1 MNSAA
6 EASAQG
12 MSEINAIS
20 LHPVDMGI
28 IIIYFVT
35 VLAIGLWIGRNTK
48 GGDDLFLAGRS
59 LGWIAIGFSL
69 FASNISSTTLIGL
82 VGSAYDGGL
91 FISNYEWMAT
101 IVLVFFVLFFVP
113 IFLRSRISTIPEF
126 LERRFGQ
133 KSRRYFSGLTI
144 ITNILVDTA
153 GSLYAGAV
161 VLQLFFPELDMWT
174 TCIVLA
180 VIAGIYTAAG
190 GLAAVVYT
198 DVIQAVVLLLGSCLM
213 TYFVFEHPA
222 INFSW
227 SALTE
232 GVGDPSKFSVIDPTH
247 RPLDDPK
254 LPWLGTLIGVP
265 ILGFYFWV
273 TNQFIVQRVLGARSV
288 DDARWGALLGGLLK
302 LPVLFIMVLPG
313 LAFSLIWAQENPGMA
328 LQADKVFPHMV
339 TSLLPV
345 GVIGLVL
352 AGLIAAIMSSIDS
365 TLNSA
370 SALITLDFIKPGR
383 PELTEAEVLK
393 IGRISM
399 AAIMVV
405 AAFWAP
411 QIAQF
416 DGLFKYIQEMLAYM
430 VPPVTVLFL
439 LGVFW
444 KAGTANGALATL
456 IGGHLVAVFL
466 FVGGNGFFGSTD
478 PLWSTPIHFTL
489 VAGIVFGASLLIYIG
504 TATWG
509 ELKTDDDLKDLMV
522 QPGPPPQPGWKD
534 YRIQSGV
541 LLALTAGVVALF
553 W

>member
-1 MNSAA
+1 MPVN
-6 EASAQG
+6 
-12 MSEINAIS
+12 NAIS
-20 LHPVDMGI
+20 LHPVDLTI
-28 IIIYFVT
+28 IIVYFTV

-48 GGDDLFLAGRS
+48 GGEDLFLAGRS

-82 VGSAYDGGL
+82 VGSAYEGGL
-91 FISNYEWMAT
+91 YISNYEWMAT
-101 IVLVFFVLFFVP
+101 VVLVFFVLFFVP

-126 LERRFGQ
+126 LERRFGRS
-133 KSRRYFSGLTI
+133 SRRYFSGLTI

-153 GSLYAGAV
+153 GALYAGAV
-161 VLQLFFPELDMWT
+161 VLQMFFPELDMWT
-174 TCIVLA
+174 TCITLA

-198 DVIQAVVLLLGSCLM
+198 DVIQAVVLLLGSCMM
-213 TYFVFEHPA
+213 TYCVFAHPS
-222 INFSW
+222 IDFSW
-227 SALTE
+227 ATLTE
-232 GVGDPSKFSVIDPTH
+232 GIGDPSKFSVFSPEH
-247 RPLDDPK
+247 RPLSDDK

-273 TNQFIVQRVLGARSV
+273 TNQYIVQRVLGARSV

-313 LAFSLIWAQENPGMA
+313 LAFSIIWAQGNPDMA
-328 LQADKVFPHMV
+328 LEADKVFPTMV
-339 TSLLPV
+339 TTLLPV

-370 SALITLDFIKPGR
+370 SALITLDFIKPRR
-383 PELTEAEVLK
+383 PDLTEAQVLK

-399 AAIMVV
+399 ATIMVIS
-405 AAFWAP
+405 ALWAP
-411 QIAQF
+411 QIANF
-416 DGLFKYIQEMLAYM
+416 EGLFDYIQEMLAYL

-439 LGVFW
+439 LGCFW
-444 KAGTANGALATL
+444 KKGTANGSLATL
-456 IGGHLVAVFL
+456 IGGHLVAIGI
-466 FVGGNGFFGSTD
+466 FVGNKGFISGGE
-478 PLWSTPIHFTL
+478 PLWGAPIHFSL
-489 VAGIVFGASLLIYIG
+489 VAGIVFAASMIIYLA

-509 ELKTDDDLKDLMV
+509 ELKSDEELADLMV
-522 QPGPPPQPGWKD
+522 QPSEPAQPGWKN
-534 YRIQSGV
+534 YKLQSGL
-541 LLALTAGVVALF
+541 LLALTAGIVIMF

>member
-1 MNSAA
+1 MSLV
-6 EASAQG
+6 AQATATPELKG
-12 MSEINAIS
+12 LTLSDIDMAII
-20 LHPVDMGI
+20 V
-28 IIIYFVT
+28 IYFVT

-82 VGSAYDGGL
+82 VGDAYSGGL
-91 FISNYEWMAT
+91 FVSNYEWMAT

-126 LERRFGQ
+126 LERRFGRI
-133 KSRRYFSGLTI
+133 SRLYFSGLTI

-153 GSLYAGAV
+153 GALYAGAV
-161 VLQLFFPELDMWT
+161 VLQLFFPELDMFT
-174 TCIVLA
+174 TCVVLA

-198 DVIQAVVLLLGSCLM
+198 DVIQAVVLILGSCLM
-213 TYFVFEHPA
+213 TYYVFAHEA

-227 SALTE
+227 AAVTE
-232 GVGDPSKFSVIDPTH
+232 GVGDPAKFSVVDPSH
-247 RPLDDPK
+247 RTMGDPN

-273 TNQFIVQRVLGARSV
+273 TNQYIVQRVLGARSV

-313 LAFSLIWAQENPGMA
+313 LVFSVVWAHENPGNPLPKDM
-328 LQADKVFPHMV
+328 VFPHMV
-339 TSLLPV
+339 TELLPV

-370 SALITLDFIKPGR
+370 SALITLDFIKPRR
-383 PELTEAEVLK
+383 PDLTEAQVLK
-393 IGRISM
+393 VGRVSM
-399 AAIMVV
+399 AIIMVV
-405 AAFWAP
+405 AALWAP
-411 QIAQF
+411 QIANF
-416 DGLFKYIQEMLAYM
+416 DGLFKYLQEMLAYM

-444 KAGTANGALATL
+444 KAGTGKSAMATL
-456 IGGHLVAVFL
+456 IGGHLVAVFV
-466 FVGGNGFFGSTD
+466 FIGNKGFFGQSD

-489 VAGIVFGASLLIYIG
+489 VAGIVFGASLVIYLA
-504 TATWG
+504 TASWG
-509 ELKTDDDLKDLMV
+509 EQKTAEELTDLMV
-522 QPGPPPQPGWKD
+522 QPSPPEHTGWKD
-534 YRIQSGV
+534 YRIQSGL
-541 LLALTAGVVALF
+541 LLALTAVVVILF

>member
-1 MNSAA
+1 MPGSEQNA
-6 EASAQG
+6 EAL
-12 MSEINAIS
+12 NALS
-20 LHPVDMGI
+20 LHPVDATI
-28 IIIYFVT
+28 IVVYFVV
-35 VLAIGLWIGRNTK
+35 VLGIGLWIGRNTK
-48 GGDDLFLAGRS
+48 GGEDLFLAGRS

-82 VGSAYDGGL
+82 VGSAYEGGL

-101 IVLVFFVLFFVP
+101 VVLVFFVLFFVP

-126 LERRFGQ
+126 LERRFGP
-133 KSRRYFSGLTI
+133 KSRRYFSGLTV

-153 GSLYAGAV
+153 GALYAGAV

-180 VIAGIYTAAG
+180 LVAGVYTAAG

-213 TYFVFEHPA
+213 TYFVFAHPT
-222 INFSW
+222 IDFSW
-227 SALTE
+227 TALTE
-232 GVGDPSKFSVIDPTH
+232 GVNDPAKFSVFSPTH
-247 RPLDDPK
+247 RPLNDPS

-273 TNQFIVQRVLGARSV
+273 TNQYIVQRVLGARSV

-313 LAFSLIWAQENPGMA
+313 LAFSIIYAHDNPGMFLA
-328 LQADKVFPHMV
+328 PDKVFPTMV
-339 TSLLPV
+339 TSMLPV

-370 SALITLDFIKPGR
+370 SALITLDFIKPSR
-383 PELTEAEVLK
+383 PDLTEADTLR

-399 AAIMVV
+399 TVIMVV
-405 AAFWAP
+405 SALWAP

-430 VPPVTVLFL
+430 VPPVTILFL

-444 KAGTANGALATL
+444 KAGTGKGALATL
-456 IGGHLVAVFL
+456 IGGHLVAIFVFA
-466 FVGGNGFFGSTD
+466 GNQSALSEN
-478 PLWSTPIHFTL
+478 PLLWKTPIHFTL
-489 VAGIVFGASLLIYIG
+489 VAGIVFVASLLIYVA
-504 TATWG
+504 TASWG
-509 ELKTDDDLKDLMV
+509 EHKSDEELADLMV
-522 QPGPPPQPGWKD
+522 QESVPAQPGLKD
-534 YRIQSGV
+534 YRLQSGV
-541 LLALTAGVVALF
+541 LLALTAGIVAMF

>member
-1 MNSAA
+1 MDG
-6 EASAQG
+6 AQTITEL
-12 MSEINAIS
+12 SAIS
-20 LHPVDMGI
+20 LHPVDIAI
-28 IIIYFVT
+28 IIIYFT
-35 VLAIGLWIGRNTK
+35 AVLAIGLWIGRNTK
-48 GGDDLFLAGRS
+48 DGDDLFLAGRS
-59 LGWIAIGFSL
+59 LGWVAIGFSL

-91 FISNYEWMAT
+91 YISNYEWMAT
-101 IVLVFFVLFFVP
+101 VVLVFFVLFFVP

-161 VLQLFFPELDMWT
+161 VLQLFFPDLDMWT
-174 TCIVLA
+174 TCIALA
-180 VIAGIYTAAG
+180 LIAGVYTAAG

-213 TYFVFEHPA
+213 TYFVFAHPT
-222 INFSW
+222 IDFSW
-227 SALTE
+227 SALTD
-232 GVGDPSKFSVIDPTH
+232 GVGDPSKFSVFNPTH
-247 RPLDDPK
+247 HPISDPK

-273 TNQFIVQRVLGARSV
+273 TNQYIAQRVLGARSV

-313 LAFSLIWAQENPGMA
+313 LAFSIIWASENPGVV

-370 SALITLDFIKPGR
+370 SALITLDFIKPKR
-383 PELTEAEVLK
+383 PDLTEAEVLK
-393 IGRISM
+393 IGRVSM
-399 AAIMVV
+399 AIIMVV
-405 AAFWAP
+405 SAFWAP

-466 FVGGNGFFGSTD
+466 FVGGKGFFGQTE

-489 VAGIVFGASLLIYIG
+489 VAGIVFAASLVIYVA
-504 TATWG
+504 TASWG
-509 ELKTDDDLKDLMV
+509 EHKTEAELADLMV
-522 QPGPPPQPGWKD
+522 QPGPPPQPGLKD
-534 YRIQSGV
+534 YRIQSGL
-541 LLALTAGVVALF
+541 LLALTAAIVVMF

>member
-1 MNSAA
+1 MPTPA
-6 EASAQG
+6 ETAAQG
-12 MSEINAIS
+12 VTELSALS
-20 LHPVDMGI
+20 LHPIDLGI
-28 IIIYFVT
+28 ILVYFT
-35 VLAIGLWIGRNTK
+35 AVLSIGLWIGRNTK

-59 LGWIAIGFSL
+59 LGWVAIGFSL

-101 IVLVFFVLFFVP
+101 VVLVFFVLVFVP
-113 IFLRSRISTIPEF
+113 IFLKSRISTIPEF
-126 LERRFGQ
+126 LERRFGRA
-133 KSRRYFSGLTI
+133 SRRYFSGLTI

-161 VLQLFFPELDMWT
+161 VLQLFFPQIDMWT

-180 VIAGIYTAAG
+180 LVAGVYTAAG

-213 TYFVFEHPA
+213 TYYVFAHPT
-222 INFSW
+222 IDFSW
-227 SALTE
+227 TTLTQE
-232 GVGDPSKFSVIDPTH
+232 INDPSKFSVFNPEH

-273 TNQFIVQRVLGARSV
+273 TNQYIVQRVLGARSV

-313 LAFSLIWAQENPGMA
+313 LAFSIIWAHENPGMA

-339 TSLLPV
+339 TTLLPV

-370 SALITLDFIKPGR
+370 SALITLDFITPR
-383 PELTEAEVLK
+383 NPDLSEAQVLK

-399 AAIMVV
+399 AIIMVIS
-405 AAFWAP
+405 AFWAP

-439 LGVFW
+439 FGVFW
-444 KAGTANGALATL
+444 KAGTGPGALATL
-456 IGGHLVAVFL
+456 IGGHLVAIFL
-466 FVGGNGFFGSTD
+466 FIGGKGVGDTFA

-489 VAGIVFGASLLIYIG
+489 VAGIVFAASTVIYVA
-504 TATWG
+504 TASWG
-509 ELKTDDDLKDLMV
+509 ERKSDEALADLMIQPEAEA
-522 QPGPPPQPGWKD
+522 QPGLKD
-534 YRIQSGV
+534 YRVQSG
-541 LLALTAGVVALF
+541 LLIGLTAAIVAMF

>member
-1 MNSAA
+1 MSSAP
-6 EASAQG
+6 EATVSHA
-12 MSEINAIS
+12 NALT
-20 LHPVDMGI
+20 LHPVDSGI
-28 IIIYFVT
+28 IVVYFIA

-59 LGWIAIGFSL
+59 LGWMAIGFSL

-101 IVLVFFVLFFVP
+101 IVLVFFVLVFVP

-126 LERRFGQ
+126 LEQRFGRA
-133 KSRRYFSGLTI
+133 SRRYFSGLTI

-161 VLQLFFPELDMWT
+161 VLQLFFPDLDMTT

-198 DVIQAVVLLLGSCLM
+198 DIIQAVVLLLGSCLM
-213 TYFVFEHPA
+213 TYFVFAHPA
-222 INFSW
+222 IDFSW
-227 SALTE
+227 TALTE
-232 GVGDPSKFSVIDPTH
+232 GVNDPSKFSVISPTH
-247 RPLDDPK
+247 HPLSDPR

-273 TNQFIVQRVLGARSV
+273 TNQFIVQRVLGAKSV

-313 LAFSLIWAQENPGMA
+313 LAFSVIWAQDNPGIA
-328 LQADKVFPHMV
+328 LAADKVFPHMV

-370 SALITLDFIKPGR
+370 SALITLDFIKPSK
-383 PELTEAEVLK
+383 PNLSEADVLK
-393 IGRISM
+393 YGRVSM
-399 AAIMVV
+399 FVIMVV
-405 AAFWAP
+405 SALWAP

-444 KAGTANGALATL
+444 KAGTAKGGLATL
-456 IGGHLVAVFL
+456 IGGHAVAVFL
-466 FVGGNGFFGSTD
+466 FLGDKGFLSGGE
-478 PLWSTPIHFTL
+478 PLWGAPIHFTL
-489 VAGIVFGASLLIYIG
+489 VAGIVFAASLLIYVT
-504 TATWG
+504 TANWG
-509 ELKTDDDLKDLMV
+509 ETKSEEALAPLMV
-522 QPGPPPQPGWKD
+522 QAAPPAQPGLKD
-534 YRIQSGV
+534 YRLQSAF
-541 LLALTAGVVALF
+541 LLALTAVVVGMF

>member
-1 MNSAA
+1 MNTPQAAA
-6 EASAQG
+6 EQAAQ
-12 MSEINAIS
+12 
-20 LHPVDMGI
+20 LHALALDPIDLTI
-28 IIIYFVT
+28 IVVYFLT
-35 VLAIGLWIGRNTK
+35 VLGIGLWIGRNTK

-101 IVLVFFVLFFVP
+101 VVLVFFVLFYVP

-126 LERRFGQ
+126 LERRFGR

-161 VLQLFFPELDMWT
+161 VLQLFFPDLDMWT
-174 TCIVLA
+174 TCVVLA

-213 TYFVFEHPA
+213 TYFVFAHPA
-222 INFSW
+222 IDFSW
-227 SALTE
+227 TALTD
-232 GVGDPSKFSVIDPTH
+232 GIGDPSKFSVFSPEHHPLSDP
-247 RPLDDPK
+247 R

-273 TNQFIVQRVLGARSV
+273 TNQYIVQRVLGAKSV

-313 LAFSLIWAQENPGMA
+313 LAFSIIWAQDNPGIA
-328 LQADKVFPHMV
+328 LEADKVFPHMV

-370 SALITLDFIKPGR
+370 SALITLDFVKPAK
-383 PELTEAEVLK
+383 PELTEGEILK
-393 IGRISM
+393 VGRISM
-399 AAIMVV
+399 FVIMVV
-405 AAFWAP
+405 SALWAP
-411 QIAQF
+411 QIAKF

-444 KAGTANGALATL
+444 RAGTAKGALTTL
-456 IGGHLVAVFL
+456 IGGHAVAVFL
-466 FVGGNGFFGSTD
+466 FLADKGFLSGGD

-489 VAGIVFGASLLIYIG
+489 VAGIVFGASLLIYVA
-504 TATWG
+504 TAHWG
-509 ELKTDDDLKDLMV
+509 ETKTDAELTDLIV
-522 QPGPPPQPGWKD
+522 QPAPPAQAGLRD
-534 YRIQSGV
+534 YRLQSAM
-541 LLALTAGVVALF
+541 LLALTAAIVGMF

>member
-1 MNSAA
+1 MT
-6 EASAQG
+6 
-12 MSEINAIS
+12 NALT
-20 LHPVDMGI
+20 LHPIDASI
-28 IIIYFVT
+28 IVIYFT
-35 VLAIGLWIGRNTK
+35 AVLAIGLWIGRNTK
-48 GGDDLFLAGRS
+48 GGEDLFLAGRS

-91 FISNYEWMAT
+91 YISNYEWMAT
-101 IVLVFFVLFFVP
+101 VVLVFFVLFFVP

-126 LERRFGQ
+126 LERRFGAG
-133 KSRRYFSGLTI
+133 SRTYFSGLTI
-144 ITNILVDTA
+144 VTNILVDTA

-174 TCIVLA
+174 TCIALA
-180 VIAGIYTAAG
+180 LIAGVYTAAG

-213 TYFVFEHPA
+213 TYFVFAHPA
-222 INFSW
+222 IDFSW
-227 SALTE
+227 AALTD
-232 GVGDPSKFSVIDPTH
+232 GIGDPAKFSVVSPEH
-247 RPLDDPK
+247 RPLNDPK

-313 LAFSLIWAQENPGMA
+313 LAFSIIWAQDNPGVM
-328 LQADKVFPHMV
+328 LEADKVFPHMV

-370 SALITLDFIKPGR
+370 SALITLDFIKPRR
-383 PELTEAEVLK
+383 PNLTEAETLK
-393 IGRISM
+393 LGRISM
-399 AAIMVV
+399 AIIMVV
-405 AAFWAP
+405 SALWAP

-444 KAGTANGALATL
+444 KGGTAQGALATL
-456 IGGHLVAVFL
+456 IGGHAVAVGL
-466 FVGGNGFFGSTD
+466 FMGEKGLLTGGERWWD
-478 PLWSTPIHFTL
+478 APIHFTL
-489 VAGIVFGASLLIYIG
+489 VAGIVFGASLIIYVA
-504 TATWG
+504 TAAWG
-509 ELKTDDDLKDLMV
+509 DAKSDDEIAELMV
-522 QPGPPPQPGWKD
+522 QPAPPAQPGLKD
-534 YRIQSGV
+534 YRIQSAL
-541 LLALTAGVVALF
+541 LLALTAAVVAMF

>member
-1 MNSAA
+1 MLPLSQAVA
-6 EASAQG
+6 G
-12 MSEINAIS
+12 PTTAIS
-20 LHPVDMGI
+20 LSPIDTAI
-28 IIIYFVT
+28 IVIYFVA
-35 VLAIGLWIGRNTK
+35 VLSIGLWIGRNTK
-48 GGDDLFLAGRS
+48 GGEDLFLAGRS

-91 FISNYEWMAT
+91 YISNYEWMAT
-101 IVLVFFVLFFVP
+101 IVLVFFVLFYVP

-126 LERRFGQ
+126 LERRFGP

-144 ITNILVDTA
+144 ITNVLVDTA

-161 VLQLFFPELDMWT
+161 VLQLFFPELDMVT
-174 TCIVLA
+174 TCLVLA
-180 VIAGIYTAAG
+180 VIAGLYTAAG

-198 DVIQAVVLLLGSCLM
+198 DVIQAVVLILGSILI
-213 TYFVFEHPA
+213 TYFVFSHPE
-222 INFSW
+222 IDFSL
-227 SALTE
+227 SALK
-232 GVGDPSKFSVIDPTH
+232 GHIDDPAKFSVLNPEHHGNFGKDA
-247 RPLDDPK
+247 K

-313 LAFSLIWAQENPGMA
+313 VAFFVIAPDVQQQAQAAGLGGNWT
-328 LQADKVFPHMV
+328 DFVFPTMV
-339 TSLLPV
+339 TELLPV

-370 SALITLDFIKPGR
+370 SALVTLDFIKPKR
-383 PELTEAEVLK
+383 PELTEAQVLK
-393 IGRISM
+393 VGRIAM
-399 AAIMVV
+399 GVIMLIAAV
-405 AAFWAP
+405 WAP
-411 QIAQF
+411 QIANF
-416 DGLFKYIQEMLAYM
+416 GGLFKYIQEMLAYM

-444 KAGTANGALATL
+444 KGGTPQSGFATL
-456 IGGHLVAVFL
+456 LGGHIVAVALFL
-466 FVGGNGFFGSTD
+466 IGPD
-478 PLWSTPIHFTL
+478 LHFTL
-489 VAGIVFGASLLIYIG
+489 VAAVVFAASVVIYL
-504 TATWG
+504 ATSMWG
-509 ELKTDDDLKDLMV
+509 EAKTDEELVDLMV
-522 QPGPPPQPGWKD
+522 QSGPAPQPGLKN
-534 YRIQSGV
+534 YKLQSA
-541 LLALTAGVVALF
+541 LLLGLTAIIVGMF